1 MQVPL
6 KMTFRNVRK
15 TEDIEELIRRQSAKL
30 ERFCDHIVSCR
41 VAVEK
46 PQEHQRT
53 GNPFRVRIDVTVPP
67 EHELVAVRESSQ
79 GDLHDQLATVLRSAF
94 EAMRRQLKKLVEK
107 QRLDVKTHPEQEMRG
122 VVVRLFR
129 DEGFGFIKSMEGRE
143 IYFHRNSLVENDFDR
158 LEIGTG
164 VRWDEEEGEEG
175 PQATSVRIVDKPGSA
190 TIVAEEAAQPP
201 LGWRP

>member
-1 MQVPL
+1 
-6 KMTFRNVRK
+6 
-15 TEDIEELIRRQSAKL
+15 
-30 ERFCDHIVSCR
+30 
-41 VAVEK
+41 
-46 PQEHQRT
+46 
-53 GNPFRVRIDVTVPP
+53 
-67 EHELVAVRESSQ
+67 
-79 GDLHDQLATVLRSAF
+79 
-94 EAMRRQLKKLVEK
+94 
-107 QRLDVKTHPEQEMRG
+107 MRG